1 MNQPTR
7 EEFEEF
13 KQEVKEEI
21 RQLREQITEPMKVTR
36 IEVASEDVVKRL
48 DDIVQ
53 KLSDQSELL
62 KRIDTK
68 QDDHAKALF
77 SHSRSISTLQT
88 NVTALPTKDDLK
100 AMATKDDLK
109 AMATKEDLKAMEEH
123 MKDLLIKY
131 LQPKPNGH

>member
-13 KQEVKEEI
+13 KQEVKEEV
-21 RQLREQITEPMKVTR
+21 RQLREQITEPMKAIRVD
-36 IEVASEDVVKRL
+36 VASEDVVKRL

-68 QDDHAKALF
+68 QGDHGKALF
-77 SHSRSISTLQT
+77 SHSEKISTLQKD
-88 NVTALPTKDDLK
+88 VAALPTK
-100 AMATKDDLK
+100 
-109 AMATKEDLKAMEEH
+109 EDLEA
-123 MKDLLIKY
+123 LLIKY
-131 LQPKPNGH
+131 LRPGGNGHKSEKPPES